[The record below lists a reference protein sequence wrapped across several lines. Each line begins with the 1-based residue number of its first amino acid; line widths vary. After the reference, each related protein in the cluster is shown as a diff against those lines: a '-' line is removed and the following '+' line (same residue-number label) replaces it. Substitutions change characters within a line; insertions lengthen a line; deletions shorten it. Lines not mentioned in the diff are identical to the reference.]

1 MLTVQNVHKKMG
13 KTNVLTNVSFEVV
26 PGEIFGFLGP
36 NGAGKTTT
44 IRIITGLM
52 PATHG
57 TVTVDGFDVAT
68 ERQQALSRIGAIVE
82 NPAFYPYLTGRENL
96 IHAMNLIPGIKKVDL
111 NALGA
116 LVGLETKLDLKVK
129 QYSLGMKQ
137 RLGIARALLHNPK
150 VLILDEPTNGL
161 DPAGIADL
169 RQYLRHLADHRGIA
183 ILISSHLLSEMEMI
197 TDRFAIIDQGQIK
210 SVQGGDGELQTESVI
225 LCKVDR
231 AHMNDALDVAA
242 LAFDDVKIVQQ
253 SAETFI
259 VPRPESDIPHLLKQL
274 VDRGLS
280 VYQIGMKHE
289 TLEEQFLKVTKKEG
303 GTNNAFITSQ

>member
-1 MLTVQNVHKKMG
+1 MLSVQNVHKKMG
-13 KTNVLTNVSFEVV
+13 KATVLTNVSFDVV

-57 TVTVDGFDVAT
+57 TVTVDGYDVANN
-68 ERQQALSRIGAIVE
+68 RQEALSRIGAIVE
-82 NPAFYPYLTGRENL
+82 NPAFYPYMTGRENL
-96 IHAMNLIPGIKKVDL
+96 IHAMNLIPNLKKVDL

-116 LVGLETKLDLKVK
+116 LVGLDGKLDMKVK

-169 RQYLRHLADHRGIA
+169 RNYLRHLADHRGIA
-183 ILISSHLLSEMEMI
+183 ILISSHLLSEMELI

-210 SVQGGDGELQTESVI
+210 SVEDGQTKADSVI
-225 LCKVDR
+225 LCKV
-231 AHMNDALDVAA
+231 AKEQMNDALDVAA

-253 SAETFI
+253 SAESFI
-259 VPRPESDIPHLLKQL
+259 VPRQETDIPVLLKQL
-274 VDRGLS
+274 IERDIA

-289 TLEEQFLKVTKKEG
+289 SLEEQFLKLTKKEG
-303 GTNNAFITSQ
+303 GTNNAFITQQ

>member
-1 MLTVQNVHKKMG
+1 MLSVQNVHKKMG
-13 KTNVLTNVSFEVV
+13 QTNVLTNVSFEVT

-52 PATHG
+52 PASHG
-57 TVTVDGFDVAT
+57 KVTVDGFDVST
-68 ERQQALSRIGAIVE
+68 DRQEALSRIGAIVE

-96 IHAMNLIPGIKKVDL
+96 IHAKNLIPNLKKVDL

-116 LVGLETKLDLKVK
+116 LVGLESKLDMKVK

-169 RQYLRHLADHRGIA
+169 RNYLRHLAEHRGIA
-183 ILISSHLLSEMEMI
+183 ILISSHLLSEMELI
-197 TDRFAIIDQGQIK
+197 TDRFAIIDHGQIK
-210 SVQGGDGELQTESVI
+210 SVQDGTTREEGVI
-225 LCKVDR
+225 LCKVS
-231 AHMNDALDVAA
+231 HEQMNEALEVTA

-253 SAETFI
+253 SAETFL
-259 VPRPESDIPHLLKQL
+259 VPRPESDIPVLLKRLINQDIN
-274 VDRGLS
+274 VF
-280 VYQIGMKHE
+280 QIGMKYE
-289 TLEEQFLKVTKKEG
+289 TLEDQFLKVTKKEG

>member
-1 MLTVQNVHKKMG
+1 MLSVQNVHKKMG
-13 KTNVLTNVSFEVV
+13 QTNVLTNVSFEVT

-52 PATHG
+52 PASHG
-57 TVTVDGFDVAT
+57 KVTVDGFDVST
-68 ERQQALSRIGAIVE
+68 DRQEALSRIGAIVE

-96 IHAMNLIPGIKKVDL
+96 IHAKNLIPHLKKVDL

-116 LVGLETKLDLKVK
+116 LVGLESKLDMKVK

-169 RQYLRHLADHRGIA
+169 RNYLRHLAEHRGIA
-183 ILISSHLLSEMEMI
+183 ILISSHLLSEMELI

-210 SVQGGDGELQTESVI
+210 SVQDGTTREEGVI
-225 LCKVDR
+225 LCKVSR
-231 AHMNDALDVAA
+231 EQMNEALDATA
-242 LAFDDVKIVQQ
+242 MIFDDVKIVQQ
-253 SAETFI
+253 SAETFL
-259 VPRPESDIPHLLKQL
+259 VPRPESDIPVLLKRLIGQDIR
-274 VDRGLS
+274 VF
-280 VYQIGMKHE
+280 QIGMKYE
-289 TLEEQFLKVTKKEG
+289 TLEDQFLKVTKKEG
-303 GTNNAFITSQ
+303 GTNHAFITSQ

>member
-1 MLTVQNVHKKMG
+1 MLSVQNVHKKLG
-13 KTNVLTNVSFEVV
+13 QTNVLTNVSFEVT

-57 TVTVDGFDVAT
+57 SVTVDGFDVST
-68 ERQQALSRIGAIVE
+68 DRQEALSRIGAIVE

-96 IHAMNLIPGIKKVDL
+96 IHAKNLIPDLKKVDL

-116 LVGLETKLDLKVK
+116 LVGLDSKLDMKVK

-169 RQYLRHLADHRGIA
+169 RNYLRYLAEHRGIA
-183 ILISSHLLSEMEMI
+183 ILISSHLLSEMEQI
-197 TDRFAIIDQGQIK
+197 TDRFAIIDHGQIK
-210 SVQGGDGELQTESVI
+210 SVQDGTTREEGVI
-225 LCKVDR
+225 LCKVSR
-231 AHMNDALDVAA
+231 EQMNDALDATA
-242 LAFDDVKIVQQ
+242 MIFDDVKIVQQ
-253 SAETFI
+253 SAETFL
-259 VPRPESDIPHLLKQL
+259 VPRPETDIPVLLKRLINQDIN
-274 VDRGLS
+274 VF
-280 VYQIGMKHE
+280 QIGMKYE
-289 TLEEQFLKVTKKEG
+289 TLEDQFLKATKKEG

>member
-1 MLTVQNVHKKMG
+1 
-13 KTNVLTNVSFEVV
+13 
-26 PGEIFGFLGP
+26 
-36 NGAGKTTT
+36 
-44 IRIITGLM
+44 M

-57 TVTVDGFDVAT
+57 TVTVDGYDVANN
-68 ERQQALSRIGAIVE
+68 RQEALSRIGAIVE
-82 NPAFYPYLTGRENL
+82 NPAFYPYMTGRENL
-96 IHAMNLIPGIKKVDL
+96 IHAMNLIPNLKKVDL

-116 LVGLETKLDLKVK
+116 LVGLDGKLDMKVK

-169 RQYLRHLADHRGIA
+169 RNYLRHLADHRGIA
-183 ILISSHLLSEMEMI
+183 ILISSHLLSEMELI

-210 SVQGGDGELQTESVI
+210 SVEDGQTKADSVI
-225 LCKVDR
+225 LCKV
-231 AHMNDALDVAA
+231 AKEQMNEALDVAA

-253 SAETFI
+253 SAESFI
-259 VPRPESDIPHLLKQL
+259 VPRQETDIPVLLKQL
-274 VDRGLS
+274 IERDIA

-289 TLEEQFLKVTKKEG
+289 SLEEQFLKLTKKEG
-303 GTNNAFITSQ
+303 GTNNAFITQQ

>member
-1 MLTVQNVHKKMG
+1 MLSVQNVHKKLG
-13 KTNVLTNVSFEVV
+13 QTNVLTNVSFEVT

-57 TVTVDGFDVAT
+57 TVTVDGFDVST
-68 ERQQALSRIGAIVE
+68 DRQEALSRIGAIVE

-96 IHAMNLIPGIKKVDL
+96 IHAKNLIPNLKKVDL

-116 LVGLETKLDLKVK
+116 LVGLESKLDMKVK

-169 RQYLRHLADHRGIA
+169 RNYLRHLAEHRGIA
-183 ILISSHLLSEMEMI
+183 ILISSHLLSEMELI
-197 TDRFAIIDQGQIK
+197 TDRFAIIDHGQIK
-210 SVQGGDGELQTESVI
+210 SVQDGTTREEGVI
-225 LCKVDR
+225 LCKVSR
-231 AHMNDALDVAA
+231 EQMNEALDAA
-242 LAFDDVKIVQQ
+242 AMLFDDVKIVQQ
-253 SAETFI
+253 SAETFL
-259 VPRPESDIPHLLKQL
+259 VPRPETDIPVLLKRLINQDIN
-274 VDRGLS
+274 VF
-280 VYQIGMKHE
+280 QIGMKYE
-289 TLEEQFLKVTKKEG
+289 TLEDQFLKVTKKEG

>member
-1 MLTVQNVHKKMG
+1 MLSVQNVHKKMG
-13 KTNVLTNVSFEVV
+13 QTNVLTNVSFDVT

-52 PATHG
+52 PATRG
-57 TVTVDGFDVAT
+57 TVTVDGFDVST
-68 ERQQALSRIGAIVE
+68 DRQQALSRIGAIVE

-116 LVGLETKLDLKVK
+116 LVGLETKLDMKVK

-169 RQYLRHLADHRGIA
+169 RNYLRHLADHRGIA
-183 ILISSHLLSEMEMI
+183 ILISSHLLSEMELI

-210 SVQGGDGELQTESVI
+210 SIQGDGEAKTESVI

-231 AHMNDALDVAA
+231 KQMNEALDVVAH
-242 LAFDDVKIVQQ
+242 AFDDVKIIQQ

-259 VPRPESDIPHLLKQL
+259 VPRPEIDIPHLLKHL
-274 VDRGLS
+274 VNRDIA

>member
-1 MLTVQNVHKKMG
+1 MLSVQNVHKKMG
-13 KTNVLTNVSFEVV
+13 QTNVLTNVSFDVT

-57 TVTVDGFDVAT
+57 KVTVDGFDVST

-96 IHAMNLIPGIKKVDL
+96 IHAMNLIPGLKKVDL

-116 LVGLETKLDLKVK
+116 LVGLETKLDMKVK

-169 RQYLRHLADHRGIA
+169 RNYLRHLADHRGIA
-183 ILISSHLLSEMEMI
+183 ILISSHLLSEMELI

-210 SVQGGDGELQTESVI
+210 SVQGGDGEAKTESVI
-225 LCKVDR
+225 LCKVGR
-231 AHMNDALDVAA
+231 EQMNEALDIVA
-242 LAFDDVKIVQQ
+242 LAFDDVKIIQQ

-259 VPRPESDIPHLLKQL
+259 VPRPETDIPHLLKHL
-274 VDRGLS
+274 VERDIA

-289 TLEEQFLKVTKKEG
+289 TLEEQFLKLTKKEG

>member
-1 MLTVQNVHKKMG
+1 MLSVQNVHKKLG
-13 KTNVLTNVSFEVV
+13 QTNVLTNVSFEVT

-57 TVTVDGFDVAT
+57 KVTVDGFDVST
-68 ERQQALSRIGAIVE
+68 DRQEALSRIGAIVE

-96 IHAMNLIPGIKKVDL
+96 IHAKNLIPNLKKVDL

-116 LVGLETKLDLKVK
+116 LVGLESKLDMKVK

-169 RQYLRHLADHRGIA
+169 RNYLRHLAEHRGIA
-183 ILISSHLLSEMEMI
+183 ILISSHLLSEMEQI
-197 TDRFAIIDQGQIK
+197 TDRFAIIDHGQIK
-210 SVQGGDGELQTESVI
+210 SVQDGTTREEGVI
-225 LCKVDR
+225 LCKVSR
-231 AHMNDALDVAA
+231 EQMNEALDAA
-242 LAFDDVKIVQQ
+242 AMIFDDVKIVQQ
-253 SAETFI
+253 SAETFL
-259 VPRPESDIPHLLKQL
+259 VPRPETDIPVLLKRLINQDIN
-274 VDRGLS
+274 VF
-280 VYQIGMKHE
+280 QIGMKYE
-289 TLEEQFLKVTKKEG
+289 TLEDQFLKVTKKEG

>member
-1 MLTVQNVHKKMG
+1 MLSVQNLHKKLG
-13 KTNVLTNVSFEVV
+13 KNTVLTNVSFEVV

-52 PATHG
+52 PASSG
-57 TVTVDGFDVAT
+57 TVTVDGFDVST
-68 ERQQALSRIGAIVE
+68 DRQQALSRIGAIVE

-96 IHAMNLIPGIKKVDL
+96 KHAMNLIPDLKAVDL

-116 LVGLETKLDLKVK
+116 LVGLDGKLDMKVK

-169 RQYLRHLADHRGIA
+169 RNYLRHLADHRGIA
-183 ILISSHLLSEMEMI
+183 ILISSHLLSEMELI

-210 SVQGGDGELQTESVI
+210 SVQGGDNEAKTESVI

-231 AHMNDALDVAA
+231 AQMNTALDAAA
-242 LAFDDVKIVQQ
+242 LAFDDVRIVQQ

-259 VPRPESDIPHLLKQL
+259 VPRPEQDIPHLLKRL
-274 VDRGLS
+274 IEADIN

-289 TLEEQFLKVTKKEG
+289 TLEEQFLKLTKKEG
-303 GTNNAFITSQ
+303 GTNNAFITQQ

>member
-1 MLTVQNVHKKMG
+1 MLSVQNVHKKLG
-13 KTNVLTNVSFEVV
+13 QTNVLTNVSFEVT

-57 TVTVDGFDVAT
+57 SVTVDGFDVST
-68 ERQQALSRIGAIVE
+68 DRQEALSRIGAIVE

-96 IHAMNLIPGIKKVDL
+96 IHAKNLIPNLKKVDL

-116 LVGLETKLDLKVK
+116 LVGLESKLDMKVK

-169 RQYLRHLADHRGIA
+169 RNYLRHLAEHRGIA
-183 ILISSHLLSEMEMI
+183 ILISSHLLSEMELI
-197 TDRFAIIDQGQIK
+197 TDRFAIIDHGQIK
-210 SVQGGDGELQTESVI
+210 SVQDGTTREEGVI
-225 LCKVDR
+225 LCKVSR
-231 AHMNDALDVAA
+231 EQMNEALDVAA
-242 LAFDDVKIVQQ
+242 MLFDDVKIVQQ
-253 SAETFI
+253 SAETFL
-259 VPRPESDIPHLLKQL
+259 VPRPETDIPVLLKRLINQDIN
-274 VDRGLS
+274 VF
-280 VYQIGMKHE
+280 QIGMKYE
-289 TLEEQFLKVTKKEG
+289 TLEDQFLKVTKKEG

>member
-1 MLTVQNVHKKMG
+1 MLSVQNVHKKLG
-13 KTNVLTNVSFEVV
+13 QTNVLTNVSFEVT

-57 TVTVDGFDVAT
+57 SVTVDGFDVST
-68 ERQQALSRIGAIVE
+68 DRQEALSRIGAIVE

-96 IHAMNLIPGIKKVDL
+96 IHAKNLIPNLKKVDL

-116 LVGLETKLDLKVK
+116 LVGLESKLDMKVK

-169 RQYLRHLADHRGIA
+169 RNYLRHLAEHRGIA
-183 ILISSHLLSEMEMI
+183 ILISSHLLSEMELI
-197 TDRFAIIDQGQIK
+197 TDRFAIIDHGQIK
-210 SVQGGDGELQTESVI
+210 SVQDGTTREEGVI
-225 LCKVDR
+225 LCKVSR
-231 AHMNDALDVAA
+231 EQMNEALDAA
-242 LAFDDVKIVQQ
+242 AMLFDDVKIVQQ
-253 SAETFI
+253 SAETFL
-259 VPRPESDIPHLLKQL
+259 VPRPETDIPVLLKRLINQDIN
-274 VDRGLS
+274 VF
-280 VYQIGMKHE
+280 QIGMKYE
-289 TLEEQFLKVTKKEG
+289 TLEDQFLKVTKKEG
-303 GTNNAFITSQ
+303 GMNNAFITSQ

>member
-1 MLTVQNVHKKMG
+1 MLSVQNVHKKMG
-13 KTNVLTNVSFEVV
+13 QANILTNVSFDVT

-52 PATHG
+52 PATQG
-57 TVTVDGFDVAT
+57 KVIVDGFDVST

-96 IHAMNLIPGIKKVDL
+96 IHAMNLIPGLKKVDL

-116 LVGLETKLDLKVK
+116 LVGLETKLDMKVK

-169 RQYLRHLADHRGIA
+169 RNYLRHLADHRGIA
-183 ILISSHLLSEMEMI
+183 ILISSHLLSEMELI

-210 SVQGGDGELQTESVI
+210 SVQGGDGETETESVI
-225 LCKVDR
+225 LCKIGR
-231 AHMNDALDVAA
+231 EQMNEALDVAA

-259 VPRPESDIPHLLKQL
+259 VPRPETDIPHLLKHL
-274 VDRGLS
+274 VERDIA

-289 TLEEQFLKVTKKEG
+289 TLEEQFLKLTKKEG

>member
-1 MLTVQNVHKKMG
+1 MLSVQNVHKKMG
-13 KTNVLTNVSFEVV
+13 QTNVLTNVSFDVT

-57 TVTVDGFDVAT
+57 KVTVDGFDVST

-96 IHAMNLIPGIKKVDL
+96 IHAMNLIPGLKKVDL

-116 LVGLETKLDLKVK
+116 LVGLETKLDMKVK

-169 RQYLRHLADHRGIA
+169 RNYLRHLADHRGIA
-183 ILISSHLLSEMEMI
+183 ILISSHLLSEMELI

-210 SVQGGDGELQTESVI
+210 SVQGGEAKTESVI
-225 LCKVDR
+225 LCKVNR
-231 AHMNDALDVAA
+231 EQMNEALDVAA
-242 LAFDDVKIVQQ
+242 LTFDDVKIIQQ

-259 VPRPESDIPHLLKQL
+259 VPRPESDIPHLLNHL
-274 VDRGLS
+274 VERGIA

-289 TLEEQFLKVTKKEG
+289 TLEEQFLKLTKKEG

>member
-1 MLTVQNVHKKMG
+1 MLSVQNVHKKMG
-13 KTNVLTNVSFEVV
+13 KTTVLTNVSFEVV

-57 TVTVDGFDVAT
+57 KVTVDGFDVAT
-68 ERQQALSRIGAIVE
+68 DRQEALSRIGAIVE

-96 IHAMNLIPGIKKVDL
+96 IHAQNLIPHIKNVDL

-116 LVGLETKLDLKVK
+116 LVGLDGKLDMKVK

-169 RQYLRHLADHRGIA
+169 RNYLRHLADHRGIA
-183 ILISSHLLSEMEMI
+183 ILISSHLLSEMELI

-210 SVQGGDGELQTESVI
+210 SVQDGESRLESVI

-231 AHMNDALDVAA
+231 SQMNEALDVAA
-242 LAFDDVKIVQQ
+242 LAFDDVKIIQQ
-253 SAETFI
+253 SAETFV
-259 VPRPESDIPHLLKQL
+259 VPRPESDIPRLIKQL
-274 VDRGLS
+274 VDRDIQI
-280 VYQIGMKHE
+280 YQIGMKHE
-289 TLEEQFLKVTKKEG
+289 SLEEQFLKLTKKEG
-303 GTNNAFITSQ
+303 GFNNAFITQQ

>member
-1 MLTVQNVHKKMG
+1 MLSVQNVHKKLG
-13 KTNVLTNVSFEVV
+13 QTNVLTNVSFEVT

-57 TVTVDGFDVAT
+57 SVTVDGFDVST
-68 ERQQALSRIGAIVE
+68 DRQEALSRIGAIVE

-96 IHAMNLIPGIKKVDL
+96 IHAKNLIPNLKKVDL

-116 LVGLETKLDLKVK
+116 LVGLESKLDMKVK

-169 RQYLRHLADHRGIA
+169 RNYLRHLAEHRGIA
-183 ILISSHLLSEMEMI
+183 ILISSHLLSEMELI
-197 TDRFAIIDQGQIK
+197 TDRFAIIDHGQIK
-210 SVQGGDGELQTESVI
+210 SVQDGTTREEGVI
-225 LCKVDR
+225 LCKVSR
-231 AHMNDALDVAA
+231 EQMNEALDAA
-242 LAFDDVKIVQQ
+242 AMLFDDVKIVQQ
-253 SAETFI
+253 SAETFL
-259 VPRPESDIPHLLKQL
+259 VPRPETDIPVLLKRLINQDIN
-274 VDRGLS
+274 VF
-280 VYQIGMKHE
+280 QIGMKYE
-289 TLEEQFLKVTKKEG
+289 TLEDQFLKVTKKEG

>member
-1 MLTVQNVHKKMG
+1 MLSVQNVHKKMG
-13 KTNVLTNVSFEVV
+13 QTNVLTNVSFEVT

-52 PATHG
+52 PASHG
-57 TVTVDGFDVAT
+57 KVTVDGFDVST
-68 ERQQALSRIGAIVE
+68 DRQEALSRIGAIVE

-96 IHAMNLIPGIKKVDL
+96 IHAKNLIPNLKKVDL

-116 LVGLETKLDLKVK
+116 LVGLESKLDMKVK

-169 RQYLRHLADHRGIA
+169 RNYLRHLAEHRGIA
-183 ILISSHLLSEMEMI
+183 ILISSHLLSEMELI
-197 TDRFAIIDQGQIK
+197 TDRFAIIDHGQIK
-210 SVQGGDGELQTESVI
+210 SVQDGTTREEGVI
-225 LCKVDR
+225 LCKVSPEQ
-231 AHMNDALDVAA
+231 MNEALEVTA

-253 SAETFI
+253 SAETFL
-259 VPRPESDIPHLLKQL
+259 VPRPESDIPVLLKRLINQDIN
-274 VDRGLS
+274 VF
-280 VYQIGMKHE
+280 QIGMKYE
-289 TLEEQFLKVTKKEG
+289 TLEDQFLKVTKKEG

>member
-13 KTNVLTNVSFEVV
+13 KTNVLTNVSFEVT

-68 ERQQALSRIGAIVE
+68 KRQEALSRIGAIVE

-96 IHAMNLIPGIKKVDL
+96 IHAMNLIPKLKKVDL

-116 LVGLETKLDLKVK
+116 LVGLESKLDMKVK

-169 RQYLRHLADHRGIA
+169 RKYLRHLADHRGIA

-210 SVQGGDGELQTESVI
+210 SVQDGTTQEEGVI

-231 AHMNDALDVAA
+231 NQMNQALDVVA
-242 LAFDDVKIVQQ
+242 LMFDDVKIIQL
-253 SAETFI
+253 SAETFVI
-259 VPRPESDIPHLLKQL
+259 PRPENEIPAVLKRLVESDI
-274 VDRGLS
+274 S
-280 VYQIGMKHE
+280 IFQIGMKYE
-289 TLEEQFLKVTKKEG
+289 TLEDQFLKVTKKEG
-303 GTNNAFITSQ
+303 GTNNAFITNK